1 MNYGTVFQCTALA
14 GTNKTGLIPQLDN
27 GYYLVVLGALNIYNS
42 AGEYYAAEQARKV
55 FDESGD
61 FQRKIRS
68 GALYAENGHPVYEV
82 GMSDVQ
88 YKTRLLEIRE
98 SRICAHIRRVYLDD
112 KNIVD
117 RNGNKIVAILGEVRP
132 DGELGYVLENA
143 LKNKDRNLAFSI
155 RSFTAIDYSHNGR
168 RTKHIKLVTTFD
180 FVGEPGIHVADKYW
194 SPALENYGADKQ
206 IMLADDLW
214 QGSGSRATVDQINAA
229 MMQQQRAGIANES
242 SIKDVNGIY
251 SSMGW
256 SRKSGSSILTRW

>member
-1 MNYGTVFQCTALA
+1 MNYGTVFECTALA

-27 GYYLVVLGALNIYNS
+27 GYYLVVLGAMNIYNS
-42 AGEYYAAEQARKV
+42 AGEYYAAAHARKV

-61 FQRKIRS
+61 FQRKVRS
-68 GALYAENGHPVYEV
+68 GALYAENGHPVYET
-82 GMSDVQ
+82 GMSDIQ

-117 RNGNKIVAILGEVRP
+117 RNGSKVVAILGEVRP

-168 RTKHIKLVTTFD
+168 RTKHIKMVTTFD

-194 SPALENYGADKQ
+194 SPALENYGASQ
-206 IMLADDLW
+206 QVPMADELW
-214 QGSGSRATVDQINAA
+214 QGGASRATIDQISAQLHK
-229 MMQQQRAGIANES
+229 QQMRGIGNES
-242 SIKDVNGIY
+242 SVRDVSGIY

-256 SRKSGSSILTRW
+256 SRKGESSILTRW